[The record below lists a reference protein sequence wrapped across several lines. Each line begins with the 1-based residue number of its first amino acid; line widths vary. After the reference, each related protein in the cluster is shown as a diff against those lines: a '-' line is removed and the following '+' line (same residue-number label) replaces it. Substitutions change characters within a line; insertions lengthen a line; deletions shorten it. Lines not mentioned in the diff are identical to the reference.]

1 MPTLPVIKTAY
12 PGKEAPGGQRS
23 LSLLRLRLSVQ
34 PAARTNPFILNAAR
48 PFILSPELVE
58 GSKDAAPQ
66 RGYGIRLL
74 RKPLTGQPEDGAGSI
89 LRQAQDER
97 LWREQDDVASPPV
110 TLSLSKGLSQPQP
123 VILSLSKDAGPRLDE
138 LMACPPPDSPVAF
151 AREVLGVELWHK
163 QVEVLTALTERR
175 RVAVKSGNG
184 LGKGFCAAVAVLW
197 FVHTRPDAIVLTT
210 APTFRQ
216 VRHILWRQI
225 RRLYGP
231 AAETLGGKMLD
242 TRWELP
248 DGRYAMGLSADGADQ
263 FQGFHSPN
271 VFIVVDEAE
280 GVGDEI
286 YEAIESV
293 MTSAEPL
300 LLLIGNPTT
309 MTGAFRRAFF
319 EERRIYRNIT
329 ISALDS
335 PNVQAGRVVIPGLT
349 TPRWVEERREIW
361 GEDNPVY
368 RARVLGEFPDQGDNT
383 LLNLSDIEAAVRR
396 PHSLAA
402 GGRPHPNPLPW
413 GEGTLPAGPELVEGP
428 SVHPSTSSGRTD
440 SLSLEGEGW
449 GEGEIP
455 AADHSPLPAAE
466 KVILGVDVARFG
478 ADRSVILRRRGDR
491 VEDIRVLRQMDTMQL
506 ARWVAAAIRECSPA
520 QVYVDEIG
528 VGAGVVDRLR
538 ELGHPVRGVNVAH
551 KARQDGLYL
560 NLRAEGYWTLRQ
572 RFMSGSISIPADNQL
587 VGELAALRYGYDSQG
602 RLRMESKDEMRKR
615 GLPSPDKADA
625 LMLAFLAPGSRMQL
639 WT

>member
-12 PGKEAPGGQRS
+12 PGKEAQGGQRR
-23 LSLLRLRLSVQ
+23 LSLPRLRLPVQ
-34 PAARTNPFILNAAR
+34 PTALANR
-48 PFILSPELVE
+48 
-58 GSKDAAPQ
+58 AAPQ
-66 RGYGIRLL
+66 HGHGVRLR
-74 RKPLTGQPEDGAGSI
+74 RKSLTGQPEGGASGGWLV
-89 LRQAQDER
+89 LRQAQD
-97 LWREQDDVASPPV
+97 
-110 TLSLSKGLSQPQP
+110 
-123 VILSLSKDAGPRLDE
+123 DAGPRLNE
-138 LMACPPPDSPVAF
+138 WMACPPPDSPVAF
-151 AREVLGVELWHK
+151 AREVLGVEPWAK
-163 QVEVLTALTERR
+163 QVEVLTALTEGR

-197 FVHTRPDAIVLTT
+197 FIHTRPDAIVLTT

-231 AAETLGGKMLD
+231 AAERLGGRMLD
-242 TRWELP
+242 TRWELS
-248 DGRYAMGLSADGADQ
+248 DDRYAMGLSADSADQ

-309 MTGAFRRAFF
+309 MTGAFRRAFH
-319 EERRIYRNIT
+319 EEHRIYRNIT

-368 RARVLGEFPDQGDNT
+368 RARVLGEFPDQGENT

-396 PHSLAA
+396 PHPLAA
-402 GGRPHPNPLPW
+402 GGRPHPNPLPG
-413 GEGTLPAGPELVEGP
+413 GEGTLGLPLPEGGRPHPNPLPGGEGTLGLPLAAGGRPHPNPLPGGEGI
-428 SVHPSTSSGRTD
+428 SD
-440 SLSLEGEGW
+440 SLPLEGEGG
-449 GEGEIP
+449 GEG
-455 AADHSPLPAAE
+455 
-466 KVILGVDVARFG
+466 VILGVDVARFG

-506 ARWVAAAIRECSPA
+506 AGWVAAAIRECNPA

-538 ELGHPVRGVNVAH
+538 ELGHPVRGVNAAH
-551 KARQDGLYL
+551 KARQDGLFL

-625 LMLAFLAPGSRMQL
+625 LMLAFLAPSSRMRL